1 MEQYRLAEGEYRFA
15 CIVWDHEPVSSGVLV
30 DLCREELGWKKSTV
44 YTVLRKLMDR
54 GVLRNEGAVVTS
66 LVSREQVQRYESEQL
81 IDRTFGGSLPSFLAA
96 FMGSRT
102 LSDGEAEEL
111 KALIDRHRKEDGHG

>member
-1 MEQYRLAEGEYRFA
+1 M
-15 CIVWDHEPVSSGVLV
+15 
-30 DLCREELGWKKSTV
+30 
-44 YTVLRKLMDR
+44 
-54 GVLRNEGAVVTS
+54 VTS

-111 KALIDRHRKEDGHG
+111 KALIDRHRKEDGHD

>member
-15 CIVWDHEPVSSGVLV
+15 CVVWDHEPVHSGTLV
-30 DLCREELGWKKSTV
+30 ELCREELGWKKSTV
-44 YTVLRKLMDR
+44 YTVLKKLTDR

-66 LVSREQVQRYESEQL
+66 LVSRQQVQRYESEQF

-96 FMGSRT
+96 FMGGRT

-111 KALIDRHRKEDGHG
+111 KTLIDQYREEDGHG